1 MSVNR
6 LSPAELERLTR
17 LDSCTVANA
26 VESFG
31 VRLRNIGFTH
41 SSVHS
46 IFPDFSPAVG
56 YAATARI
63 RTSAP
68 PMESRN
74 YYDRTDWWTHIL
86 SIPSPRIVVL
96 EDVDA
101 PPGIG
106 SLVGEIHANIL
117 HALGCVGVV
126 TNGAVRDL
134 PAARALKFQ
143 MFAGNVSVS
152 HAYAHVF
159 EFGCAVTVGGMK
171 VLPGDL
177 LHGDAHGVLKV
188 PLEIADQV
196 ADASAEII
204 RKEKQI
210 VALCQS
216 ADFALD
222 KLREAVKDWK

>member
-1 MSVNR
+1 MRWNPSASGCATSV
-6 LSPAELERLTR
+6 SPIPACILFSRIFRQPSDTR
-17 LDSCTVANA
+17 RQP
-26 VESFG
+26 ESA
-31 VRLRNIGFTH
+31 H
-41 SSVHS
+41 QVHRWR
-46 IFPDFSPAVG
+46 G
-56 YAATARI
+56 Q
-63 RTSAP
+63 
-68 PMESRN
+68 N

-134 PAARALKFQ
+134 PAAHALKFQ

-188 PLEIADQV
+188 PLEIADKV
-196 ADASAEII
+196 ADASAEIS

-210 VALCQS
+210 IALCQS
-216 ADFALD
+216 PISRWISCA
-222 KLREAVKDWK
+222 KPLRIGNDDTTEPRRHSCEMCAINGVIS

>member
-6 LSPAELERLTR
+6 LSPTELERLTR

-31 VRLRNIGFTH
+31 VRLRNTGFTN

-46 IFPDFSPAVG
+46 IFPDFPPAVG

-63 RTSAP
+63 RTSGP
-68 PMESRN
+68 PMEGHN
-74 YYDRTDWWTHIL
+74 YYDRTDWWNHIL
-86 SIPSPRIVVL
+86 SIPPPRVAVL

-117 HALGCVGVV
+117 HALGCVAAV

-188 PLEIADQV
+188 PFEIADQV
-196 ADASAEII
+196 ADASAEIL

-210 VALCQS
+210 IAICQS
-216 ADFALD
+216 PDFTLD

>member
-1 MSVNR
+1 
-6 LSPAELERLTR
+6 
-17 LDSCTVANA
+17 
-26 VESFG
+26 
-31 VRLRNIGFTH
+31 
-41 SSVHS
+41 
-46 IFPDFSPAVG
+46 
-56 YAATARI
+56 
-63 RTSAP
+63 
-68 PMESRN
+68 MESRN

-106 SLVGEIHANIL
+106 SLVGEIHANIM

-159 EFGCAVTVGGMK
+159 EFGCAVTVGRMK

>member
-1 MSVNR
+1 MSVTR
-6 LSPAELERLTR
+6 LSPAELERLSR

-31 VRLRNIGFTH
+31 VRLRNTGFTN

-46 IFPDFSPAVG
+46 IFPDFPPTIG

-68 PMESRN
+68 PMEGHN
-74 YYDRTDWWTHIL
+74 YYDRTDWWNHIL
-86 SIPSPRIVVL
+86 SIPSPRVVAL

-101 PPGIG
+101 TPGSG

-117 HALGCVGVV
+117 HALGCVAVV

-134 PAARALKFQ
+134 QAARALRFQ
-143 MFAGNVSVS
+143 MFAGNISVS

-159 EFGCAVTVGGMK
+159 EFGGAVTVGGMK

-177 LHGDAHGVLKV
+177 LHGDVHGVLKV
-188 PLEIADQV
+188 PLEIADKV
-196 ADASAEII
+196 ADVSAEII

-210 VALCQS
+210 IALCQS
-216 ADFALD
+216 SDFTLD